1 LDAIT
6 QHKRRYHVAQ
16 GTRCTAGREAK
27 DEAAMSIKTF
37 VKEVRHF
44 RDMGL
49 PMWGAVYWAWQ
60 SVSNKE

>member
-1 LDAIT
+1 
-6 QHKRRYHVAQ
+6 
-16 GTRCTAGREAK
+16 
-27 DEAAMSIKTF
+27 MSIKTF

-60 SVSNKE
+60 SAKNYN